1 MGWFGR
7 KKKSLP
13 FIVWHIPV
21 ERDDLIPQRA
31 TDGSMAFDL
40 ITPVDFTLGGQSMAL
55 VHTMLAVTLPVGYG
69 MILGSRSGLAAKRFI
84 TVEAGWIDSDYRGPL
99 KVVLYNHGDKTQE
112 FYAGDRIAQARIVQT
127 NILSVVVTENPPNVK
142 ETIRGEGGFGSTGT

>member
-1 MGWFGR
+1 MGWFG
-7 KKKSLP
+7 KKKALP
-13 FIVWHIPV
+13 PIKWHIPPG
-21 ERDDLIPQRA
+21 RHDLIPQRA
-31 TDGSMAFDL
+31 TDGAMAFDL

-69 MILGSRSGLAAKRFI
+69 MILGSRSGLAVTRFV

-99 KVVLYNHGDKTQE
+99 KVVLYNHGDKTHE
-112 FYAGDRIAQARIVQT
+112 FNAGDRIAQARIIQT
-127 NILSVVVTENPPNVK
+127 NILPVVVTERPSNVE